1 VTGASGGAVP
11 GNGGPVSG
19 NGGGPAMRF
28 SVDAWDPAYGTNLE
42 LEDFLGESTA
52 RVEVNVELPA
62 SQWRPVDPDP
72 GRAVPAALLF
82 VDGVRRIEAR
92 VWIEEDPPDGGALP
106 EASAA
111 LCASYAA
118 GVVCCC
124 GQQAHIVL
132 VETRR
137 GLFTVAPRAE
147 SIATWAG
154 EYTACRTKAH
164 PDRPLPV
171 TLSQA
176 LQRRLGDIEVQVAV
190 SARASVAG
198 HGVPEGGDLLV
209 IDGPLHGRQHLPR
222 AIGYIKSHRTTYL
235 PPPLNALVGT
245 LRPGQRTPVFLIGTS
260 WDRHTWYLR
269 LPSAAFPAGA
279 SPGAGT
285 PGAANS
291 GAANSGAG
299 TPGTSASDTTIW
311 SSPPSRQI
319 SRRSA
324 AISAS
329 RLASKFAAATRASP
343 VARAWYPISPNGS
356 GKVATSPGVSSL
368 RIFTGRSRSNSA
380 ISPPRPMATTTTPPR
395 IAAAASKITRYTPA
409 IVSRPRQY
417 PIPPPPL
424 KPSPEPLSPARNRT
438 RGKDQALTP

>member
-1 VTGASGGAVP
+1 MTAASGGAVP
-11 GNGGPVSG
+11 GNGGVAAG

-72 GRAVPAALLF
+72 GRPVPAALLF

-92 VWIEEDPPDGGALP
+92 VWIEEDPLASDGGPLP

-124 GQQAHIVL
+124 GQQAHIAL

-269 LPSAAFPAGA
+269 LPSAAYPSAA
-279 SPGAGT
+279 T
-285 PGAANS
+285 P
-291 GAANSGAG
+291 SGAG
-299 TPGTSASDTTIW
+299 PGAPGLAGPPWAGIVRIECSADLPVSEVTNLAAL
-311 SSPPSRQI
+311 SQACLGRFA
-319 SRRSA
+319 SA
-324 AISAS
+324 EY
-329 RLASKFAAATRASP
+329 KDTRAP
-343 VARAWYPISPNGS
+343 QNLYPIAGLERELRRRLGDQRLLYRGLRLTAQAARAEPS
-356 GKVATSPGVSSL
+356 GHG
-368 RIFTGRSRSNSA
+368 
-380 ISPPRPMATTTTPPR
+380 
-395 IAAAASKITRYTPA
+395 
-409 IVSRPRQY
+409 
-417 PIPPPPL
+417 
-424 KPSPEPLSPARNRT
+424 
-438 RGKDQALTP
+438 

>member
-1 VTGASGGAVP
+1 MTAATGGAVP
-11 GNGGPVSG
+11 GNGGGPAAG

-72 GRAVPAALLF
+72 GRPVPAALLF

-92 VWIEEDPPDGGALP
+92 VWIEEDPPDGGPLP

-190 SARASVAG
+190 AARASVAG

-269 LPSAAFPAGA
+269 LPSAAYPSAAYPSAATPSAA
-279 SPGAGT
+279 SPGATG
-285 PGAANS
+285 PGAPGLAGPPWAGIVRIECSADLPVSEVTNL
-291 GAANSGAG
+291 AALSQACLGRFA
-299 TPGTSASDTTIW
+299 SAEYKD
-311 SSPPSRQI
+311 
-319 SRRSA
+319 
-324 AISAS
+324 
-329 RLASKFAAATRASP
+329 TRAPQNLYPIAGLERELRRRLGDPRLLYRALRLS
-343 VARAWYPISPNGS
+343 ARAEAP
-356 GKVATSPGVSSL
+356 
-368 RIFTGRSRSNSA
+368 
-380 ISPPRPMATTTTPPR
+380 
-395 IAAAASKITRYTPA
+395 
-409 IVSRPRQY
+409 
-417 PIPPPPL
+417 
-424 KPSPEPLSPARNRT
+424 PAR
-438 RGKDQALTP
+438 